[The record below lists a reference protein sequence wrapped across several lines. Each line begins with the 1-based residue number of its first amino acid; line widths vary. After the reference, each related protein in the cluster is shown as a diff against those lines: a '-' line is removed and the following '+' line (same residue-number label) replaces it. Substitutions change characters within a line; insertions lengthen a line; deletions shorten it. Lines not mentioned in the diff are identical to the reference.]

1 MAPVIETEGLTK
13 GYGRQTAVDNLNF
26 SVNPGEIFGFLGPNG
41 AGKTTTLLMLLGLT
55 EPSGGKA
62 KVLGFDPLREP
73 LKVKKEVGY
82 LPEHV
87 GFYDDMTAREN
98 LDFVASLNG
107 LSKEEAKAR
116 IEGAL
121 EKVGLTSESEKLAGA
136 YSRGMRQR
144 LGIAELL
151 IKNPKLVF
159 LDEPTLGLDPD
170 GINRMLELIVSLSK
184 DQGISVLLSSHLLHQ
199 VQRICDRVGIMIQ
212 GKLVATG
219 TIDEL
224 AKQKLGGGGRD
235 QFTLEEIYMRYFQE
249 T

>member
-1 MAPVIETEGLTK
+1 MDPVIRTEGLTK
-13 GYGRQTAVDNLNF
+13 VYGRQTAVDNLDIE
-26 SVNPGEIFGFLGPNG
+26 VNPGEIFGFLGPNG

-55 EPSGGKA
+55 EPTGGKA
-62 KVLGFDPLREP
+62 WVLGFDPLRDP
-73 LKVKKEVGY
+73 LKVKSEVGY

-98 LDFVASLNG
+98 LAFVADLNG
-107 LSKEEAKAR
+107 LGKKEADAR
-116 IEGAL
+116 VQSAL
-121 EKVGLTSESEKLAGA
+121 DKVGLTEESKKLAGA

-184 DQGISVLLSSHLLHQ
+184 DQGITVLLSSHLLHQ
-199 VQRICDRVGIMIQ
+199 VQRICDRVGIMIH
-212 GKLVATG
+212 GKLVAKG
-219 TIDEL
+219 SIDEL
-224 AKQKLGGGGRD
+224 AKLKLGDGRD

>member
-1 MAPVIETEGLTK
+1 M
-13 GYGRQTAVDNLNF
+13 
-26 SVNPGEIFGFLGPNG
+26 
-41 AGKTTTLLMLLGLT
+41 
-55 EPSGGKA
+55 
-62 KVLGFDPLREP
+62 REP

-107 LSKEEAKAR
+107 LEKKEADAR
-116 IEGAL
+116 IESAL
-121 EKVGLTSESEKLAGA
+121 EKVGLTDESEKLAGA

-151 IKNPKLVF
+151 IKNPKLIF

-212 GKLVATG
+212 GKLVASG

-224 AKQKLGGGGRD
+224 AKQKLGGDRD